1 MTLAESRRALHVAI
15 ERMETTST
23 ALAERVTPDRL
34 REYVDAAN
42 DAQTA
47 HHALLL
53 AALERAKR
61 TRGER

>member
-1 MTLAESRRALHVAI
+1 VSLAESRRALHVAI
-15 ERMETTST
+15 MRMETASA
-23 ALAERVTPDRL
+23 ALVGGVTPERL
-34 REYVDAAN
+34 RDYVEAAAN
-42 DAQTA
+42 AQTA

>member
-15 ERMETTST
+15 ARMETASA
-23 ALAERVTPDRL
+23 ALVGGVTAERL
-34 REYVDAAN
+34 RDYVEAAA
-42 DAQTA
+42 DAQMA

-61 TRGER
+61 ARGER